1 MKNLA
6 LSFRYSDSTQG
17 GARSV
22 ASSCYGF
29 SGDETVTAGTITPS
43 QMTLQAMTDDEEDF
57 DEMVRELSL
66 LPVVETKT
74 IERAVLS
81 TRMNIRRT

>member
-1 MKNLA
+1 M
-6 LSFRYSDSTQG
+6 
-17 GARSV
+17 

-57 DEMVRELSL
+57 DEMVRELCML
-66 LPVVETKT
+66 H
-74 IERAVLS
+74 I
-81 TRMNIRRT
+81 

>member
-1 MKNLA
+1 M
-6 LSFRYSDSTQG
+6 
-17 GARSV
+17 

-66 LPVVETKT
+66 SSVETKT
-74 IERAVLS
+74 TERAVLS
-81 TRMNIRRT
+81 TRMNIGRT